1 MSQNTSFSST
11 ATKRPPSAEN
21 QFLLKESVPRN
32 GSTPRG
38 TRKNA
43 DSCEKQPLFERALA
57 EPVRLTPAWE
67 ETNLPNDELN
77 FKDVTMEQAVLEMN
91 PPKDWLHIVYFIL
104 LLHGIGTLMPWNM
117 FITAKAYFED
127 YKLIDRITGNRT
139 EYAGNFLPYVGFAS
153 QIPNVLL
160 NWINIFLPLGAA
172 GSLTTRIVW
181 SILVEVVVFIFTVIL
196 AMVDSSEWPGTF
208 FAITICTIIILNMA
222 NGVYQNTVFGMAA
235 KLPFKYTG
243 AVILGT
249 NISGTFTAII
259 SVVSKI
265 ISPSERTAA
274 IYYFIT
280 ALFVLLACFDTYFAL
295 PLNRF
300 YRYHELLHEKEQQV
314 KRKQSVNAVSYTP
327 YCAILKQCLPQCF
340 NVFFV
345 FFVTLTIFPA
355 VHSEI
360 KMSDHNFFTG
370 SRFYGDVT
378 CFLTFNI
385 CAMLGSTLATWITWP
400 SPKYLLYPVALRV
413 LFIPFFL
420 CCNYLPVGG
429 RHVAVLIDNDWGYW
443 AGAVLMAV
451 TSGYFSAVAM
461 MYCPRCV
468 EPQYASIAGMF
479 GGASLITGI
488 FSGIIFTMAM
498 PYIVKSHWWGSFKTV

>member
-1 MSQNTSFSST
+1 MSQNTSFNNT

-21 QFLLKESVPRN
+21 QFLLKESAPRN

-43 DSCEKQPLFERALA
+43 DYYEKQPLFERATA

-77 FKDVTMEQAVLEMN
+77 FKGVTMEQAVLEMN
-91 PPKDWLHIVYFIL
+91 PPTDRLRLVYITL

-127 YKLIDRITGNRT
+127 YKL
-139 EYAGNFLPYVGFAS
+139 AGTPYVANFLPYVAFAA
-153 QIPNVLL
+153 QIPNLLL
-160 NWINIFLPLGAA
+160 NWINIFIPMGVG

-181 SILVEVVVFIFTVIL
+181 SILVEVVVFILTVIL
-196 AMVDSSEWPGTF
+196 AMCDSSQWPEVF
-208 FAITICTIIILNMA
+208 FTVTMITVVILNMA
-222 NGVYQNTVFGMAA
+222 NGVYQNTVYGMAA

-243 AVILGT
+243 AVILGA

-259 SVVSKI
+259 NVVSKFM
-265 ISPSERTAA
+265 SPNERTAA

-280 ALFVLLACFDTYFAL
+280 ALFILLACFDTYFAL

-300 YRYHELLHEKEQQV
+300 YRYHELIYEKEQQA
-314 KRKQSVNAVSYTP
+314 KRKQNLGAVTYTP
-327 YCAILKQCLPQCF
+327 FCTILKQCLPQCF

-360 KMSDHNFFTG
+360 QMTDENFFTG
-370 SRFYGDVT
+370 VRYYSDVT

-385 CAMLGSTLATWITWP
+385 GAMLGSTLATWITWP
-400 SPKYLLYPVALRV
+400 SPKYLVLPVVLRV

-420 CCNYLPVGG
+420 VCNYRPEGTRYISVF
-429 RHVAVLIDNDWGYW
+429 INSDWGYW
-443 AGAVLMAV
+443 IGAVFMALS
-451 TSGYFSAVAM
+451 SGYFSSVAM
-461 MYCPRCV
+461 MYCPRSV
-468 EPQYASIAGMF
+468 EPQYASTAGMF
-479 GGASLITGI
+479 GAASLITGI
-488 FSGIIFTMAM
+488 FGGILFTLLM
-498 PYIVKSHWWGSFKTV
+498 PWFVTTTLWDLL

>member
-21 QFLLKESVPRN
+21 QFLLKDSAPRN

-43 DSCEKQPLFERALA
+43 DYYEKQPLFERATA

-77 FKDVTMEQAVLEMN
+77 FKGVTMERAVLEMN
-91 PPKDWLHIVYFIL
+91 PPTDRLLLVYFTL

-127 YKLIDRITGNRT
+127 YKLAKT
-139 EYAGNFLPYVGFAS
+139 EYAGNFLPYVGFAA
-153 QIPNVLL
+153 QIPNLLL
-160 NWINIFLPLGAA
+160 NWINIFIPLDAG

-181 SILVEVVVFIFTVIL
+181 SILVEVVVFIITVIL
-196 AMVDSSEWPGTF
+196 AMTDSSQWPGTF
-208 FAITICTIIILNMA
+208 FTITMITVVILNMA

-235 KLPFKYTG
+235 KLPSKYTG

-249 NISGTFTAII
+249 NVSGTFTAII
-259 SVVSKI
+259 NVVSKI
-265 ISPSERTAA
+265 MSPNERTAA

-300 YRYHELLHEKEQQV
+300 YRYHELLHEKEQQA
-314 KRKQSVNAVSYTP
+314 KRKQSLNAVPDTP
-327 YCAILKQCLPQCF
+327 YFAILKQCLPQCF

-360 KMSDHNFFTG
+360 KISDENNFFTG
-370 SRFYGDVT
+370 DRFYSDVT

-385 CAMLGSTLATWITWP
+385 CAVIGSTLATRITWP
-400 SPKYLLYPVALRV
+400 SPKYLVWPIVLRV

-420 CCNYLPVGG
+420 SCNYQPQVG
-429 RHVAVLIDNDWGYW
+429 REIPVLINSDWGYW
-443 AGAVLMAV
+443 AGAALMAI
-451 TSGYFSAVAM
+451 TSGYFSSVAM

-468 EPQYASIAGMF
+468 EPQYASTAGMF

-488 FSGIIFTMAM
+488 VCGIFFTMVM
-498 PYIVKSHWWGSFKTV
+498 PLIVNTTFWNFL

>member
-1 MSQNTSFSST
+1 LQLDTRMSQNTSFSST

-43 DSCEKQPLFERALA
+43 DCYEKQPLFEKALA

-91 PPKDWLHIVYFIL
+91 PPKDWLHLVYFIL

-127 YKLIDRITGNRT
+127 YKLTDRITGNRT

-153 QIPNVLL
+153 QIPNLLL
-160 NWINIFLPLGAA
+160 NWINIIIPLGAG

-181 SILVEVVVFIFTVIL
+181 SILVEVIVFVFTVVL
-196 AMVDSSEWPGTF
+196 AMVDSSQWPGAF
-208 FAITICTIIILNMA
+208 FAITMCTVVILNMA

-259 SVVSKI
+259 SVASKI

-300 YRYHELLHEKEQQV
+300 YRYHELVYEKEQQA
-314 KRKQSVNAVSYTP
+314 KRKQSVNAVSSTP
-327 YCAILKQCLPQCF
+327 FCTILKQCLPQCF

-360 KMSDHNFFTG
+360 KMSDQSFFTG

-385 CAMLGSTLATWITWP
+385 CAMLGSTLATWVTWP
-400 SPKYLLYPVALRV
+400 SPKYLIYPVVLRV

-420 CCNYLPVGG
+420 CCNYRPLGE
-429 RHVAVLIDNDWGYW
+429 RYVAVLIDSDWGYW
-443 AGAVLMAV
+443 AGAVLMAI
-451 TSGYFSAVAM
+451 TSGYFSSVAM

-468 EPQYASIAGMF
+468 EPQYASTAGMF
-479 GGASLITGI
+479 GGASLI
-488 FSGIIFTMAM
+488 SGIMFCNGLC
-498 PYIVKSHWWGSFKTV
+498 S

>member
-1 MSQNTSFSST
+1 MLVSRMSQNTSFNNT

-21 QFLLKESVPRN
+21 QFLLKESAPRN

-43 DSCEKQPLFERALA
+43 DYYEKQPLFERATA

-77 FKDVTMEQAVLEMN
+77 FKGVTMEQAVLEMN
-91 PPKDWLHIVYFIL
+91 PPTDRLRLVYITL

-127 YKLIDRITGNRT
+127 YKL
-139 EYAGNFLPYVGFAS
+139 AGTPYVANFLPYVAFAA
-153 QIPNVLL
+153 QIPNLLL
-160 NWINIFLPLGAA
+160 NWINIFIPMGVG

-181 SILVEVVVFIFTVIL
+181 SILVEVVVFILTVIL
-196 AMVDSSEWPGTF
+196 AMCDSSQWPEVF
-208 FAITICTIIILNMA
+208 FTVTMITVVILNMA
-222 NGVYQNTVFGMAA
+222 NGVYQNTVYGMAA

-243 AVILGT
+243 AVILGA

-259 SVVSKI
+259 NVVSKFM
-265 ISPSERTAA
+265 SPNERTAA

-280 ALFVLLACFDTYFAL
+280 ALFILLACFDTYFAL

-300 YRYHELLHEKEQQV
+300 YRYHELIYEKEQQA
-314 KRKQSVNAVSYTP
+314 KRKQNLGAVTYTP
-327 YCAILKQCLPQCF
+327 FCTILKQCLPQCF

-360 KMSDHNFFTG
+360 QMTDENFFTG
-370 SRFYGDVT
+370 VRYYSDVT

-385 CAMLGSTLATWITWP
+385 GAMLGSTLATWITWP
-400 SPKYLLYPVALRV
+400 SPKYLVLPVVLRV

-420 CCNYLPVGG
+420 VCNYRPEGTRYISVF
-429 RHVAVLIDNDWGYW
+429 INSDWGYW
-443 AGAVLMAV
+443 IGAVFMALS
-451 TSGYFSAVAM
+451 SGYFSSVAM
-461 MYCPRCV
+461 MYCPRSV
-468 EPQYASIAGMF
+468 EPQYASTAGMF
-479 GGASLITGI
+479 GAASLITGI
-488 FSGIIFTMAM
+488 FGGILFTLLM
-498 PYIVKSHWWGSFKTV
+498 PWFVTTTLWDLL

>member
-1 MSQNTSFSST
+1 MSQNTSFNNT
-11 ATKRPPSAEN
+11 ATKRPPSTEN
-21 QFLLKESVPRN
+21 QFLLKETAPRN

-43 DSCEKQPLFERALA
+43 DYYEKQPLFERAA
-57 EPVRLTPAWE
+57 TEPVRLTPAWE

-77 FKDVTMEQAVLEMN
+77 FKGVTMEQAVLEMN
-91 PPKDWLHIVYFIL
+91 PPTDRLCLVYFTL

-127 YKLIDRITGNRT
+127 YKLAGTP
-139 EYAGNFLPYVGFAS
+139 YAANFLPYVGFAA
-153 QIPNVLL
+153 QIPNLLL
-160 NWINIFLPLGAA
+160 NWINIFIPMGV
-172 GSLTTRIVW
+172 GGNLTTRIVW
-181 SILVEVVVFIFTVIL
+181 SILIEVVAFIMTVIL
-196 AMVDSSEWPGTF
+196 AMCDSSKWPETF
-208 FAITICTIIILNMA
+208 FTVTMITVVILNMG

-243 AVILGT
+243 AVILGA

-259 SVVSKI
+259 NVVSKI
-265 ISPSERTAA
+265 MSPNERTAA

-280 ALFVLLACFDTYFAL
+280 ALFILLACFDTYFAL

-300 YRYHELLHEKEQQV
+300 YRYHELIYEKEQQA
-314 KRKQSVNAVSYTP
+314 KRKQNLGAVTYTP
-327 YCAILKQCLPQCF
+327 YCTILKQCLPQCF

-360 KMSDHNFFTG
+360 QITDKDNFFTG
-370 SRFYGDVT
+370 TRFYSDVT

-385 CAMLGSTLATWITWP
+385 GAMLGSTLATWKTWP
-400 SPKYLLYPVALRV
+400 SPKYLVLPVVLRV

-420 CCNYLPVGG
+420 MCNYRPQET
-429 RHVAVLIDNDWGYW
+429 RYISVLINSDWGYW
-443 AGAVLMAV
+443 IGAIYMAV
-451 TSGYFSAVAM
+451 TSGYFSSVAM
-461 MYCPRCV
+461 MYCPRSV
-468 EPQYASIAGMF
+468 EPQYASTAGMF
-479 GGASLITGI
+479 GAASLITGI
-488 FSGIIFTMAM
+488 FGGILFTLVM
-498 PYIVKSHWWGSFKTV
+498 PWFVNTTLWDLL